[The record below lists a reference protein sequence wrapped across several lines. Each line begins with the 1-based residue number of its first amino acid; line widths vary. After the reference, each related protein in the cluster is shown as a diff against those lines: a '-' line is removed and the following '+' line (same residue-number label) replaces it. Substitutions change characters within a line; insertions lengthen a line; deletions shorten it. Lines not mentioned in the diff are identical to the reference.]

1 MPYALSFIPAAYLC
15 HGLMQLDTLVELD
28 IGGNQIPEAFQSLLQ
43 VSLALLSS
51 LMLVYYNLQLTHAA
65 YAFCMRTD
73 ELSSFPSLSIVLEP
87 LQP

>member
-1 MPYALSFIPAAYLC
+1 MHVDYRFTHSMAYKTATVAYALRYSLSFIPAAYLC

-51 LMLVYYNLQLTHAA
+51 PMLVYYNLQLTHAA
-65 YAFCMRTD
+65 
-73 ELSSFPSLSIVLEP
+73 
-87 LQP
+87 

>member
-1 MPYALSFIPAAYLC
+1 
-15 HGLMQLDTLVELD
+15 MQLDTLVELD

-65 YAFCMRTD
+65 YVFCMHTD

>member
-1 MPYALSFIPAAYLC
+1 
-15 HGLMQLDTLVELD
+15 MQLDTLVELD

-65 YAFCMRTD
+65 YVFCMHTD
-73 ELSSFPSLSIVLEP
+73 ELSSFPSLFP
-87 LQP
+87 